1 MQVVGHDGVGEHID
15 AEDGGEFLDPLSN
28 PFLSIGKIFS
38 SDFIDPAEVS
48 APHAPLHHV
57 QNRNFVGRKD
67 FRTFGSRHKHS
78 PQNRILPNPASL
90 HNTCLAPSGG
100 RARDRCLPP
109 TKPFFT
115 YSKPPHR
122 LQETSLIK
130 PSQIKKRVKE
140 KIIYNLLSFTLY
152 SFLASEFDKESLERC
167 RIHVCSARSSK
178 DAARI

>member
-1 MQVVGHDGVGEHID
+1 LFIDSFAWENLQPAQCHLAIGPGFHHIGPIPEYDMQVVGHDGVGEHID

-90 HNTCLAPSGG
+90 HNKCLAPS
-100 RARDRCLPP
+100 
-109 TKPFFT
+109 
-115 YSKPPHR
+115 
-122 LQETSLIK
+122 E
-130 PSQIKKRVKE
+130 
-140 KIIYNLLSFTLY
+140 
-152 SFLASEFDKESLERC
+152 ASYF
-167 RIHVCSARSSK
+167 A
-178 DAARI
+178 